1 MSGSAK
7 NQPTKICEHCGRVIE
22 LRKKWLL
29 NWEQIKYCSEKC
41 RRAKGDPNFEN
52 DLMQLLKK
60 RGAGKTIC
68 PSEILPENLKKE
80 KAVME
85 QVRQAARRLVAKG
98 EIEITQKGVVVDPS
112 TAKGPIRLK
121 LKKRGDLL

>member
-1 MSGSAK
+1 MTKLA
-7 NQPTKICEHCGRVIE
+7 TKICENCGRVIE
-22 LRKKWLL
+22 YRKKWAL
-29 NWEQIKYCSEKC
+29 NWEQIKYCGEKC
-41 RRAKGDPNFEN
+41 RRSQKNHDFEN

-68 PSEILPENLKKE
+68 PSEILSEELKKD

-85 QVRQAARRLVAKG
+85 QVRQAARHLVAKG
-98 EIEITQKGVVVDPS
+98 EIEITQKGQVVDPS

-121 LKKRGDLL
+121 LKKRGGSL

>member
-1 MSGSAK
+1 MAW
-7 NQPTKICEHCGRVIE
+7 QVTKICELCGRVIE
-22 LRKKWLL
+22 YRKKWAL

-41 RRAKGDPNFEN
+41 RRSKSTPNFEN

-68 PSEILPENLKKE
+68 PSEILSEDLKE
-80 KAVME
+80 DKAVME

-98 EIEITQKGVVVDPS
+98 EIEITQKGQVVDPS

-121 LKKRGDLL
+121 LKKRGGSL